1 MATSKEKILSLW
13 QHRKTKP
20 YLLRAL
26 AVFVL
31 VGALGF
37 FAVPPLVKSL
47 LVEKLAA
54 SLHRPVTIRS
64 VSINPYALS
73 VTIDGLAVAEREGG
87 EAFLSFDSLYLNL
100 ESSSLVRGGLVVNEF
115 RLVNPKISLV
125 RHADRRYNFSD
136 LVDEFMAR
144 PKSSGPPPL
153 FSVANIQLA
162 GGTIAFDDRPT
173 GSKHVVDDISLGLPF
188 ISNMGRATQA
198 FVEPAFAARIDG
210 APLSVKGR
218 SKPFAESHE
227 SELGINLDAVQLG
240 KYHEYIPMQLPIK
253 IASGTLDGDLK
264 VVFHQ
269 EAGKP
274 PLLGVSGQATLT
286 GLRVNDSSGEP
297 LASVKRLD
305 LVLGASDLL
314 ASRFVID
321 HIVVDSPEIRAR
333 IGKDGGVNWQGLLAQ
348 VAGEGAPPPAPA
360 TAVPV
365 EWTVGE
371 AKVVAGALRW
381 VDESRSKPVQGSVE
395 DFTLQLKDLDSK
407 GAKDAAFDV
416 SWRVDA
422 QEWMKVESFAIKG
435 GRANLARSELSIDEL
450 AVRGTRML
458 IRRAADGTIESLK
471 PPTLRL
477 TQAAGKVEGP
487 AWKVVVAKYRGTDLG
502 VRFEDNAV
510 SPPATQVVSNFNAEV
525 DNISTDPGQTTKLT
539 TRFQFND
546 KGRCAF
552 SGSVKLAPLEAD
564 IKVDVKGI
572 EILPLQP
579 YFAPKLNIAVT
590 RGELALAGDL
600 EIRPGTG
607 GSSLAPPGLAGRFK
621 GAATIGDFA
630 AVEKFN
636 SADFL
641 RWKSLHIGQL
651 DLRLGDDAL
660 AIGEIAL
667 SDFFARA
674 IINPEG
680 KLNLLQ
686 MVRHESPEAP
696 VPADAAPDQAAT
708 TEPAAGKAAAPVA
721 PAKPLPFPLR
731 IERVT
736 LQAGSINFTDNF
748 IKPNYSA
755 RLRQIGGR
763 VSGLSTAEGSIAD
776 VELRGSYDDVAPL
789 NLTAR
794 VNPLSQ
800 QPYLDLQAD
809 VKGLDMSPFSP
820 YSGKY
825 AGYAIE
831 KGKLSLFVKYKI
843 ENRLLTAENRIFL
856 DQLTFGEPVDS
867 PEATKLPV
875 NLALALLKNRRGEI
889 DINLPIS
896 GSLDDPQFSVGG
908 LILKVIGNLFVKAVS
923 APFALL
929 GSMFGGGGGDMSSV
943 EFDYGRAALGA
954 ETEKSLENLAKALVD
969 RPALKLEIEGR
980 VDSERDRE
988 GLKQVSI
995 ERKVRAQKRAQ
1006 LAKSGVAPGAGEAAE
1021 VSAAEYPALLERVYD
1036 AEKFPKPRNI
1046 IGLAKSLPVAEMEKL
1061 ILTNTTIDDND
1072 LHALADRRARAV
1084 RDWLLAH
1091 AVEAERVFLLPAKV
1105 EANEGKSEN
1114 EAKSKGS
1121 RVDFSLK

>member
-1 MATSKEKILSLW
+1 MAIDKEKILTAW
-13 QHRKTKP
+13 HHRKTRQ
-20 YLLRAL
+20 Y
-26 AVFVL
+26 VL
-31 VGALGF
+31 VTLAAFLLVGVLGF
-37 FAVPPLVKSL
+37 FAAPPLVKSL

-54 SLHRPVTIRS
+54 ILHRPVTIKS

-73 VTIDGLAVAEREGG
+73 VTVDGLAIAERDGSQE
-87 EAFLSFDSLYLNL
+87 FVSFDSLYLNL
-100 ESSSLVRGGLVVNEF
+100 ESTSLFQGGPVFSEV

-125 RHADRRYNFSD
+125 RFPDRRYNFSD
-136 LVDEFMAR
+136 LVDEFVAK
-144 PKSSGPPPL
+144 PKSNDPTPL
-153 FSVANIQLA
+153 FSVNNIQLT
-162 GGTIAFDDRPT
+162 GGTIAFDDRPA
-173 GSKHVVDDISLGLPF
+173 GGKHVVDDISLGLPF
-188 ISNMGRATQA
+188 ISNMGHATET
-198 FVEPAFAARIDG
+198 FIEPAFAARIDG
-210 APLSVKGR
+210 APLAVKGR
-218 SKPFAESHE
+218 SKPFSESHE
-227 SELGINLDAVQLG
+227 SELAINLDAVQLA
-240 KYHEYIPMQLPIK
+240 KYHEYIPLQLPIK
-253 IASGTLDGDLK
+253 VVSGALDGDLK

-269 EAGKP
+269 EANKP
-274 PLLGVSGQATLT
+274 PLLSVSGQTTLT
-286 GLRVNDSSGEP
+286 GLLVNESSGAP
-297 LASVKRLD
+297 LVSVKRLD

-314 ASRFVID
+314 TSKL
-321 HIVVDSPEIRAR
+321 VVDHVVVDTPEIRAR
-333 IGKDGGVNWQGLLAQ
+333 IGKDGGLNWQDLLAKVLGDAAAP
-348 VAGEGAPPPAPA
+348 VASAAGPPI
-360 TAVPV
+360 
-365 EWTVGE
+365 EWSIGE

-381 VDESRSKPVQGSVE
+381 VDESRGKPMQGNVE
-395 DFTLQLKDLDSK
+395 DFTLQLRNLDSK
-407 GAKDAAFDV
+407 GAKDAAFDL

-435 GRANLARSELSIDEL
+435 GRANLARREVSIDEL

-458 IRRAADGTIESLK
+458 IRRGADGSIESLR
-471 PPTLRL
+471 PPTLRF
-477 TQAAGKVEGP
+477 TQAAGKAEGP
-487 AWKVVVAKYRGTDLG
+487 AWKVVVAKYRGTDIG

-510 SPPATQVVSNFNAEV
+510 SPPATQVVSDFNAEI
-525 DNISTDPGQTTKLT
+525 DNISTDPGQTTKLA

-546 KGRCAF
+546 KGRCEFA
-552 SGSVKLAPLEAD
+552 GSVKLVPLEAD
-564 IKVDVKGI
+564 IKFDLKGI
-572 EILPLQP
+572 ELLPLQP
-579 YFAPKLNIAVT
+579 YFAGRLNIAVT
-590 RGELALAGDL
+590 RGQLALGGDL
-600 EIRPGTG
+600 EIRSGKG

-636 SADFL
+636 DADFL
-641 RWKSLHIGQL
+641 RWKSLHFGQV
-651 DLRLGDDAL
+651 DLRLNEDSL
-660 AIGEIAL
+660 AVGEVAL

-686 MVRHESPEAP
+686 MVHHETSKASTPAAAEP
-696 VPADAAPDQAAT
+696 VKPAAAG
-708 TEPAAGKAAAPVA
+708 AGKAVAPVA
-721 PAKPLPFPLR
+721 AAKPPPFPIR
-731 IERVT
+731 VDRVT
-736 LQAGSINFTDNF
+736 LQAGSVNFTDNF

-763 VSGLSTAEGSIAD
+763 VSGLSTVEGSIAD

-789 NLTAR
+789 TLTAR
-794 VNPLSQ
+794 VNPFSQ

-856 DQLTFGEPVDS
+856 DQLTFGEPVES
-867 PEATKLPV
+867 PDATKLPV

-929 GSMFGGGGGDMSSV
+929 GSLFGGGGGDMSAI
-943 EFDYGRAALGA
+943 EFDYGRTAFSAAA
-954 ETEKSLENLAKALVD
+954 EKSLENLAKALDD
-969 RPALKLEIEGR
+969 RPALKLEIEGH

-988 GLKQVSI
+988 ALKQVSI
-995 ERKVRAQKRAQ
+995 ERKVRAQKRDQ
-1006 LAKSGVAPGAGEAAE
+1006 LTKNGVERSAGEAIE
-1021 VSAAEYPALLERVYD
+1021 VSAAEYPALLERVYA

-1046 IGLAKSLPVAEMEKL
+1046 VGLAKSLPVAEMEKL
-1061 ILTNTTIDDND
+1061 IMTNTTIDDDD
-1072 LHALADRRARAV
+1072 LRGLGDRRARVV

-1091 AVEAERVFLLPAKV
+1091 AVEAERIFLLPSKV
-1105 EANEGKSEN
+1105 EAMEGKPEN
-1114 EAKSKGS
+1114 DAKGKSS